1 MKVAVR
7 LVDEHGL
14 CSVGRVDEEGRI
26 FLQLGMRGRGPTPRS
41 RTQANVYLEDIHV
54 ETVGTYCAKGTHPV
68 SAQVADVRAAADRF
82 RRTGQTQKVRCARI
96 TRL

>member
-14 CSVGRVDEEGRI
+14 CSVGRVDEGGRI
-26 FLQLGMRGRGPTPRS
+26 FLQLGMRGRTSPRS
-41 RTQANVYLEDIHV
+41 STQANVYLEDIHV
-54 ETVGTYCAKGTHPV
+54 KTVGTYCAKGTHPV
-68 SAQVADVRAAADRF
+68 SAQTADVRAAAERF

-96 TRL
+96 TRS